1 MEVSFIK
8 PSHYFFTIENDTYCI
23 YIMQVTI
30 AGYILQ
36 LLSSDP
42 SEQCVTP
49 SHTCALR
56 IQAPVLSHLK
66 SLTETHGELS
76 VTYTYIY
83 MYINIILYST

>member
-1 MEVSFIK
+1 
-8 PSHYFFTIENDTYCI
+8 
-23 YIMQVTI
+23 MQVTI

-49 SHTCALR
+49 SHTCALW

-76 VTYTYIY
+76 VTYTYSTYTYIYIY
-83 MYINIILYST
+83 MCVTRHEKIGLMCT